1 MEGERKCNVSL
12 KKNVERVYGMPIK
25 DVLIEYYIKKDMS
38 MYELA
43 EELNVAVG
51 TVFKGKRYSK
61 NQIRLRRK

>member
-1 MEGERKCNVSL
+1 MEGERKCSVSL

-43 EELNVAVG
+43 EKLNVAVS
-51 TVFKGKRYSK
+51 TVFNWLKEK
-61 NQIRLRRK
+61 NIKKIKLD